1 MKATPGADTAPWPLH
16 RPLHHGHRTTAL
28 AQKSLRQTGYGSV
41 AVPAAVAVAAA
52 VAARVAALA
61 CVPPGLSGA
70 ASPEDGPQGL
80 EPGRTCHRVYLE
92 PPHRKTAREGWGLGA
107 RATWLLSSH
116 LVTGRLPVAGS
127 CHGAC
132 RMAEALEKTCT
143 GAPSSVWARRAAKA
157 RKRDIGAAPAHA
169 APGGSPPCCIVEPP
183 VVQLPRSSYALPE
196 TGTLD
201 RRDF

>member
-1 MKATPGADTAPWPLH
+1 MKPTPGADTAPWPLH

-41 AVPAAVAVAAA
+41 TVPAALAVAA
-52 VAARVAALA
+52 VAARVGAWA

-70 ASPEDGPQGL
+70 ASPEGGPQGL

-132 RMAEALEKTCT
+132 RMAEALEKTCN

-183 VVQLPRSSYALPE
+183 VVQLPRSSCALPE

-201 RRDF
+201 RGDF